1 MLKII
6 TVNAQGLR
14 QKQTRLIAFSVLKR
28 QRPDIV
34 LLQETH
40 WTDEMEKRNSQ

>member
-14 QKQTRLIAFSVLKR
+14 QKQRRLTAFSVLKR